1 MDNTSNS
8 QIMDNTSNSQIIDD
22 INNKKATIKDLVN
35 QYEQGYITLDDY
47 VDIIKSDKL
56 ISVVQTYKDIVF
68 GASTLD
74 QALYVSGIF
83 SRSDNLKS
91 HVEIKKHIQ
100 SLAFK
105 AADKFIKETIKNGKI
120 KITDPGLIKKYIAPL
135 VGIMLAK
142 LASAFTIGA
151 SQSVADGIKD
161 LVMTLTNTHGH
172 SLHEISQQMIGVPD
186 FNDEMFT
193 NVKDEVNPL
202 SNIDSSNLSDVQT
215 RAGIEN
221 PEEIFKKL
229 GENLQNSTAWANQ
242 GISDFLI
249 GIVDDEMVNENL
261 MATMG
266 EPAFKALKGND
277 AISMRAEAKSKIIGA
292 LVSVVRFYNQPAMG
306 QAKNKKHIL
315 DSILSPYDAAVKKI
329 EEFEVQIRSIVQE
342 EISKSPDGKSL
353 PVIELKVLENENPRA
368 ALLNHYKKIQERVNL
383 AHDPGY
389 KVKIQTRITN
399 SGVINKLEEVEQK
412 IKQIPEIDTA
422 ISTYQKMLLVDMIA
436 SSKEVVFSKSNR
448 WNEGKRMSH
457 KVSLLL
463 RDNELIPSSDRR
475 EIIKGLSDDEQKTF
489 EKLKQQYNNYS
500 ALKDKLKLNPQKHV
514 IGKVVKHDMDRSGY
528 LWKLDS
534 NGSHNANI
542 IEDWAENIAI
552 SEVKKEFLA
561 VPKTSGKAGVGSTV
575 IGLDRADEFR
585 ENYVQKNKKI
595 AADILN
601 IQYDTRG
608 KLEQEIEEEL
618 NNGTIRLSDL
628 EEQVTLLTYDQ
639 IMKKL
644 QNEVKKSQA
653 TASHAVD
660 TVNRVVLDLAIKSN
674 NLEDQVELLKS
685 KVGANSDRRKS
696 L

>member
-1 MDNTSNS
+1 
-8 QIMDNTSNSQIIDD
+8 MDNTSNSQIIDD

-56 ISVVQTYKDIVF
+56 INVVQTYKDIVF

-83 SRSDNLKS
+83 STSDNLKS
-91 HVEIKKHIQ
+91 YAEIKKDIQ
-100 SLAFK
+100 TLAFK

-161 LVMTLTNTHGH
+161 LVMTLTNTHGN

-193 NVKDEVNPL
+193 NVADGVNPL
-202 SNIDSSNLSDVQT
+202 GDLESSDLSDVQT

-266 EPAFKALKGND
+266 EAAFKGLKGND
-277 AISMRAEAKSKIIGA
+277 AISRRAEAKSKIIGA

-342 EISKSPDGKSL
+342 EISKSPDGKPL

-368 ALLNHYKKIQERVNL
+368 ALLKHYKKIQERVNL
-383 AHDPGY
+383 VHDPGY

-399 SGVINKLEEVEQK
+399 SGVINKLAEVKQK

-463 RDNELIPSSDRR
+463 RDNELIPSSDRK
-475 EIIKGLSDDEQKTF
+475 EIIKGLGQGDQKRFDE
-489 EKLKQQYNNYS
+489 LKKNYNDYS
-500 ALKDKLKLNPQKHV
+500 VLVNKLKLHPQKYV

-528 LWKLDS
+528 LWKLEHKGGQP
-534 NGSHNANI
+534 NKEV

-618 NNGTIRLSDL
+618 NNGTISLSDL

-660 TVNRVVLDLAIKSN
+660 TVNRVVLDLTIKSN

>member
-1 MDNTSNS
+1 
-8 QIMDNTSNSQIIDD
+8 MDNTSNSQIIDD

-56 ISVVQTYKDIVF
+56 INVVQAYKDIVF

-74 QALYVSGIF
+74 QALYVSGTF
-83 SRSDNLKS
+83 STSDNLKS
-91 HVEIKKHIQ
+91 YAEIKKDIQ
-100 SLAFK
+100 TLAFK
-105 AADKFIKETIKNGKI
+105 AADKFIKEIIKNGKI

-135 VGIMLAK
+135 VGVMLAK

-161 LVMTLTNTHGH
+161 LVMTLTNAHGN

-193 NVKDEVNPL
+193 NVADGVNPL
-202 SNIDSSNLSDVQT
+202 GDLDSSDLSDVQT

-266 EPAFKALKGND
+266 EAAFKGLKGND
-277 AISMRAEAKSKIIGA
+277 AISRRAEAKSKIIGA

-353 PVIELKVLENENPRA
+353 PVIELKVLENENPRV
-368 ALLNHYKKIQERVNL
+368 ALLKHYKKIQERVNL
-383 AHDPGY
+383 VHDPGY

-399 SGVINKLEEVEQK
+399 SGVINKLAEVKQK

-463 RDNELIPSSDRR
+463 RDNELIPSSDRK
-475 EIIKGLSDDEQKTF
+475 EIIKGLGQGDQKRFDE
-489 EKLKQQYNNYS
+489 LKKKYNDYS
-500 ALKDKLKLNPQKHV
+500 VLVNKLKLHPQKYF
-514 IGKVVKHDMDRSGY
+514 IGKGKVVKHDMDRSGY
-528 LWKLDS
+528 LWKLEHKVGQP
-534 NGSHNANI
+534 NKEV

-561 VPKTSGKAGVGSTV
+561 VPKTSGKTGVGSTV
-575 IGLDRADEFR
+575 IGLNRVDEFR

-618 NNGTIRLSDL
+618 NNGTISLSDL

-653 TASHAVD
+653 TGSHAVD
-660 TVNRVVLDLAIKSN
+660 TVNRVVLDLTIKSN

-685 KVGANSDRRKS
+685 KVGANSGRRKS